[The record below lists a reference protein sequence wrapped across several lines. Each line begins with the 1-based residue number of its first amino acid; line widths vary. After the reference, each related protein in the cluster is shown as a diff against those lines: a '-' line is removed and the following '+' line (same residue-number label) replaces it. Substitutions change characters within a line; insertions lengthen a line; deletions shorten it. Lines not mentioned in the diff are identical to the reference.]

1 MQPSGQPRPDP
12 NNPYAQQPTQG
23 AGTPNYGYPQAQT
36 PGGYGPMTPPGGS
49 APQRGPGG
57 LPSWL
62 WAVGGVVIASAVW
75 GSVLVATAGSDEPPP
90 EPAEPRPNLAG
101 YQYSD
106 DMCETADTSAFDTD
120 YEPDDYNESIPLAY
134 ENRAIDASAC
144 TFYYTPIGDAGYTNG
159 LFLTHEAVWH
169 RGANPR
175 SEFAARFESQDQY
188 SDSGDF
194 AFSVET
200 VDGLG
205 DEAFIVYE
213 TRTDSDQLSRA
224 TLGVREGWFEYTLT
238 WDGFFDSYGDFTHL
252 TEETQVNETMRES
265 AEETLAALRGEQQ
278 QEGDEGEEGE
288 EDYDGSVPGDPD
300 V

>member
-1 MQPSGQPRPDP
+1 MQPSGQPRPDS
-12 NNPYAQQPTQG
+12 NNRYAQQPTQG
-23 AGTPNYGYPQAQT
+23 AGVPNYGYPQAPAQA
-36 PGGYGPMTPPGGS
+36 PGGYGPVTPPGGS
-49 APQRGPGG
+49 VPQRGPGG

-75 GSVLVATAGSDEPPP
+75 GGVLVATGGSDEPLP
-90 EPAEPRPNLAG
+90 EPARPQPNLAG
-101 YQYSD
+101 YHYSD

-120 YEPDDYNESIPLAY
+120 YEPDGYNESVPLAF
-134 ENRAIDASAC
+134 ENRAIDSSAC
-144 TFYYTPIGDAGYTNG
+144 TFYYTPIGDTSYSNG
-159 LFLTHEAVWH
+159 LNVTHEAVWH
-169 RGANPR
+169 KGTNPR
-175 SEFAARFESQDQY
+175 NEFAARLRSQDQY

-238 WDGFFDSYGDFTHL
+238 WDGFFDPYGDFTHL
-252 TEETQVNETMRES
+252 YEETQVNESMRES
-265 AEETLAALRGEQQ
+265 AEATLAALRVERQ
-278 QEGDEGEEGE
+278 EEGE
-288 EDYDGSVPGDPD
+288 QGEEEYDGTVPGDPD